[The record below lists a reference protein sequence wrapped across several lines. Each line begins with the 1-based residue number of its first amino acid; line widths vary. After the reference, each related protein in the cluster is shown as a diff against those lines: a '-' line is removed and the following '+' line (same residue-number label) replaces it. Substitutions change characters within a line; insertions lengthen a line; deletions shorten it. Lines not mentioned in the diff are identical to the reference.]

1 MLDDGCK
8 TLFIYSESFEINAK
22 VSIFVYIEY

>member
-8 TLFIYSESFEINAK
+8 TLFIYSEGVETNAK